1 MIVLGIDPSSTS
13 TGYGLIDHRRG
24 TSTFVDCGCI
34 RPKRT
39 GDFGDRLVLL
49 FDRMS
54 ALLSEASPDQ
64 VALESSF
71 YGKDADAANKLGEA
85 RGVVRL
91 AVKRGGLATTEYTP
105 AQVKKAVAGR
115 GQASKEQVQY
125 MVSRLL
131 RLDKMPR
138 PLDASDAL
146 AVALC
151 HIHRQSFQL
160 DREPSARS
168 PEVEALLKRVVAR

>member
-1 MIVLGIDPSSTS
+1 
-13 TGYGLIDHRRG
+13 
-24 TSTFVDCGCI
+24 
-34 RPKRT
+34 
-39 GDFGDRLVLL
+39 
-49 FDRMS
+49 MS
-54 ALLSEASPDQ
+54 AILSEASPDQ

-91 AVKRGGLATTEYTP
+91 AVKRGGLGVTEYTP

-131 RLDKMPR
+131 RLDEMPR
-138 PLDASDAL
+138 SLDASDAL

-151 HIHRQSFQL
+151 HVHRQRFQL
-160 DREPSARS
+160 DRQPSSRT